1 MYNYKKELS
10 SVNNNNYYDFIG
22 NKSYK
27 DLLNKPPEIDDLF
40 SLLRCSMPAS
50 WNLLGI
56 QLNVPFSDRESLWKD
71 TMTDVEKLEI
81 VLQKWNS
88 TQSSSTTWKTIIN
101 ALVNCQQT
109 IIAAEVQTH
118 LEKPEVYDKYINKS
132 DFVPFNK

>member
-1 MYNYKKELS
+1 MYNNHYKKELS
-10 SVNNNNYYDFIG
+10 SVNNNNNNYYAFINFIG

-50 WNLLGI
+50 WNLLGME
-56 QLNVPFSDRESLWKD
+56 LKVPFPDRESLRKD

-81 VLQKWNS
+81 LLQKWNS
-88 TQSSSTTWKTIIN
+88 TQNSSTTWKTIIN

-109 IIAAEVQTH
+109 KIAAEVQMH
-118 LEKPEVYDKYINKS
+118 YYCSLH
-132 DFVPFNK
+132 